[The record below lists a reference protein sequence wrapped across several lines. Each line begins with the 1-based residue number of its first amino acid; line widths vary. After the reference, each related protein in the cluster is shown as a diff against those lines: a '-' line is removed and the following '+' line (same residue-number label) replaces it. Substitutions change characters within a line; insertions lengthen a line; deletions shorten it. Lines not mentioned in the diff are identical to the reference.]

1 MQACANLPILR
12 RDWVSWLE
20 HERRFSNHTLTAYR
34 RDLDQFLYFL
44 SRYLAEAITCASLA
58 KVDRQT
64 LRSWMAKQRAVGK
77 SASSI
82 NRNLSALKSFYK
94 FADHIGVLDSTAIKA
109 QRGPKK
115 PTILP
120 RPLSE
125 DVSRNLLDLMA
136 DEAAQSWLGARDYA
150 LALLMYGCGMRL
162 GETLSLSVTDLDHMD
177 SGSLK
182 FRGKGGKERHVPVLP
197 QVLAACR
204 DYAARCPFALNSPDK
219 LFKGTRGGSLNPRT
233 VQRTLETY
241 RRQLNLPVTATP
253 HALRHSF
260 ATHLLANGA
269 NLRDIQ
275 ELLGHKDLIST
286 QRYTQVDASHL
297 MKAYKEA
304 HPRAHSR
311 KGI

>member
-1 MQACANLPILR
+1 MQVPIDLLDLR
-12 RDWVSWLE
+12 HDWISWLE
-20 HERRFSNHTLTAYR
+20 NERRFSPHTLAAYQ
-34 RDLDQFLYFL
+34 RDLDQFLHFL
-44 SRYLAEAITCASLA
+44 SQYVAEAITCDSLA

-64 LRSWMAKQRAVGK
+64 LRSWMAKQRAAGK
-77 SASSI
+77 SAASI
-82 NRNLSALKSFYK
+82 NRNLSALKSFFK
-94 FADHIGVLDSTAIKA
+94 FADQMRVLDATAVHA

-120 RPLSE
+120 RPLSQ
-125 DVSRNLLDLMA
+125 DASRDLLDLMA
-136 DEAAQSWLGARDYA
+136 EQAATSWLGARDYA

-162 GETLSLSVTDLDHMD
+162 GETLALTVTDLDLMG

-182 FRGKGGKERHVPVLP
+182 FWGKGNKERVVPVLP
-197 QVLAACR
+197 QVITACQ
-204 DYAARCPFALNSPDK
+204 DYAAQCPFALRGPDK
-219 LFKGTRGGSLNPRT
+219 LFKGARGGPLNART

-241 RRQLNLPVTATP
+241 RQRLNLPATTTP

-275 ELLGHKDLIST
+275 ELLGHKDLISA

-297 MKAYKEA
+297 MKTYEEA

-311 KGI
+311 